1 MTKELVQQLKTGN
14 VDITFESLTS
24 GREIT
29 NTYTLKTLF
38 KLNINNSSEKILA
51 YDVERR
57 EWEDIEVSSIKKW
70 RKHEN
75 GVL

>member
-38 KLNINNSSEKILA
+38 KLNINNKSEKILA

-70 RKHEN
+70 RKHE
-75 GVL
+75 

>member
-38 KLNINNSSEKILA
+38 KLNINNNSEKILA

>member
-1 MTKELVQQLKTGN
+1 VTKELVQQLKTGN

-38 KLNINNSSEKILA
+38 KLNINNKSEKILA

-70 RKHEN
+70 KKQEN